1 MAFDLLSPIPADAV
15 TTTVQHTV
23 RFHET
28 DAMGIVHHA
37 NFIRLLEDG
46 RIAFIAQH
54 HRPYTEYIEQGLHFA
69 VTRVECRYHRS
80 ARFSDLIEIQTA
92 LLWVGGA
99 SICFRY
105 VITKDKAL
113 LLSALTEHALVRDN
127 GRAGRIPTD
136 YFRALRELAIEAKRP
151 SNA

>member
-1 MAFDLLSPIPADAV
+1 MAYDMLSPIPADAI
-15 TTTVQHTV
+15 TTTVQHRV

-37 NFIRLLEDG
+37 NFVRLLEDG

-69 VTRVECRYHRS
+69 VTRVDCRYQRP
-80 ARFSDLIEIQTA
+80 ARFSDLIEIKTA

-105 VITKDKAL
+105 AITKEGGL
-113 LLSALTEHALVRDN
+113 LVSALTEHALVRDN
-127 GRAGRIPTD
+127 GRAGRIPAD
-136 YFRALRELAIEAKRP
+136 YFRSLRKLAIEAKKP